1 MFYCKSNIFSIEQ
14 FLILFWFWEVS
25 EKQTNI
31 SWTIT
36 DYWTRL
42 QSKTSKHRT
51 VIIGTEIDEIDSVHL
66 SVEEGLTSEFFRP
79 DPLYYLQRSKI
90 VHVTSNKIEY
100 QDSLGNSTIEE
111 NSAPVFR
118 LLRSDPKGNE
128 VKNIM

>member
-1 MFYCKSNIFSIEQ
+1 MQGKKY
-14 FLILFWFWEVS
+14 
-25 EKQTNI
+25 QTQKCLRKDH
-31 SWTIT
+31 T
-36 DYWTRL
+36 YR
-42 QSKTSKHRT
+42 
-51 VIIGTEIDEIDSVHL
+51 IGTEIAKIVSVHL

-118 LLRSDPKGNE
+118 LLRSDPKENE
-128 VKNIM
+128 VKTIM